1 MGTKPHTHNR
11 KKIPKV
17 TPFEIFVED
26 ELKKS
31 LIELVNAKSWA
42 RSYIAL
48 GQIKTISRLVDGA
61 IRSTGNRYQQIINV
75 EFRRLR

>member
-1 MGTKPHTHNR
+1 
-11 KKIPKV
+11 
-17 TPFEIFVED
+17 
-26 ELKKS
+26 LKKS